1 MATMPWDPK
10 PVPQPAAPAQA
21 PPSAVTNGLPPSY
34 AAYDTTPSTAA
45 ANSSRVKQE
54 SGADNGY
61 GNLPNGY
68 GTQSGMQPQGGAARA
83 AQLMQAQYGQAAS
96 ASVNAMQRGGG
107 GLALPGGQ
115 DNKPSGLHL
124 PGQQYSPQHQQA
136 LRQQQQQQQL
146 QQAQPRIK
154 LENESPRLAQGSFP
168 QPQPSYGQTDGAGD
182 DALDQWQEMLAQR
195 RALHAEHGDRA
206 DRMMR
211 DQVLQNSAELQ
222 SGLMMP
228 LDELPSN
235 KRLKR
240 TTASHTHP
248 TTSSSSSMPQLDG
261 IADDEDEEKPEIKDE
276 DDSDVINSD
285 LDDDDD
291 GQGELGD
298 DDDEQVDTILC
309 TYDKVQR
316 VKNKW

>member
-1 MATMPWDPK
+1 
-10 PVPQPAAPAQA
+10 
-21 PPSAVTNGLPPSY
+21 
-34 AAYDTTPSTAA
+34 
-45 ANSSRVKQE
+45 
-54 SGADNGY
+54 
-61 GNLPNGY
+61 
-68 GTQSGMQPQGGAARA
+68 MQPQGGAARA
-83 AQLMQAQYGQAAS
+83 AQLIQQQYGQAAS
-96 ASVNAMQRGGG
+96 ASVNAMQRGS
-107 GLALPGGQ
+107 GLALPGGKQ
-115 DNKPSGLHL
+115 ENPPSLHL

-136 LRQQQQQQQL
+136 LRQQQQQLQQ

-168 QPQPSYGQTDGAGD
+168 QPNYGQTDGAGD
-182 DALDQWQEMLAQR
+182 DAFDQWQILLAQR

-211 DQVLQNSAELQ
+211 DQVLQSSAELQ

-240 TTASHTHP
+240 TITSSTHSATASG
-248 TTSSSSSMPQLDG
+248 SSIPQFDG
-261 IADDEDEEKPEIKDE
+261 LADDEDEEKPEIKDE
-276 DDSDVINSD
+276 VDSDVINSD

-291 GQGELGD
+291 GQGELGE

-316 VKNKW
+316 VKNKWKCTLKDGIMSANGKEWVFAKGMGEFEW